1 MNNYLLAIDSHEC
14 IIAHNLLYFFIHLIF
29 SFNWKITTFAVKISQ
44 TYFSTPKTTIL
55 PIIDDG
61 E

>member
-1 MNNYLLAIDSHEC
+1 MNNYLLAIDSREC

-44 TYFSTPKTTIL
+44 TDFFNPKNNNFTYH
-55 PIIDDG
+55 
-61 E
+61 